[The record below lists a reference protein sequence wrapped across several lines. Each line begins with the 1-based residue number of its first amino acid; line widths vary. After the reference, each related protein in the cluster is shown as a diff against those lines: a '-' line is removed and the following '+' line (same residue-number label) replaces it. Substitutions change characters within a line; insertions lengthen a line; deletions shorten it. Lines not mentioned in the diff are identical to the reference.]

1 MFFILKQGVLWRK
14 DPCAQTSLNHRLIHC
29 VLKNVIIFH
38 YEQVPRP
45 TTLLNPL
52 AAETTPLP
60 GPMGLLCI
68 SLNP

>member
-14 DPCAQTSLNHRLIHC
+14 DPCAQTSLNHRLIHR
-29 VLKNVIIFH
+29 VLKNAIIFH

-45 TTLLNPL
+45 TTLLELL
-52 AAETTPLP
+52 AAETIPPP
-60 GPMGLLCI
+60 GLLGLLCI